1 MEKANNV
8 AVLIDA
14 ENVPAAYATKIFDEA
29 SNYGNIV
36 VKRIFADWSKAS
48 VKGWKDEVTRNSMT
62 AVQQFEVQPRKNRLR
77 VRPDRPSAGGR
88 RLSRDTSPVPAA
100 GAEGRPYQDRP
111 VL

>member
-36 VKRIFADWSKAS
+36 VKRIFADWSKNS
-48 VKGWKDEVTRNSMT
+48 VKQLS
-62 AVQQFEVQPRKNRLR
+62 QQPR
-77 VRPDRPSAGGR
+77 SR
-88 RLSRDTSPVPAA
+88 RQRNGLK
-100 GAEGRPYQDRP
+100 Y
-111 VL
+111 L